1 MLEHLLTT
9 PYFYSL
15 ALTLL
20 HFLWQGALV
29 AIALKTALLVIDKSK
44 SQLRYAL
51 SASAMLA
58 NLVLAITTFIIVFP
72 DDAIMQT
79 SGSSP
84 LALTTL
90 VNELTQENTLL
101 NYQELLPS
109 LVAHSL
115 PYISLLW
122 MVCVFSLAAKLLIEM
137 RNVNKLP
144 ASGSIMPEQA
154 LLDRFS
160 ELAQQINLKKTPKLL
175 ISLKIDVP
183 MAIGWLK
190 PVVLIPA
197 SMVSGLNAAQLEM
210 LMLHELAHIRRHDYL
225 VNLIQTIIELLFFF
239 HPGVSWIAKQ
249 MRNEREYCSDDIA
262 VQHCGDPIAYAH
274 TLADTASLCANRHHH
289 TIPSM
294 AMAASGGDLKQRVLR
309 LVGHHCA
316 PSNDVSKWFAGIS
329 IFFAVMFIMSNKLL
343 TFPYAQKWTNEF
355 PWNNPSNT
363 PVQAKKSNKNK
374 SSNSLSNST
383 ALADDS
389 IAQQLLANQQEEQ
402 PASKFVKE
410 YTIFNDN
417 KLAEVA
423 VTEQPSQTN
432 IQQTIKEPISKQE
445 SLVNEAAPRRQ
456 AHTKDYATDVLT
468 TETSAKRLI
477 ETASNTSPVNV
488 KLEPTAAHVVTADA
502 NQQADL
508 TSESLTTKSVKQT
521 NFSGADASL
530 SHKKLLT
537 PPVNKSIELT
547 DNSPSRIELALSSEQ
562 DLARNSSF
570 KNPYQAQIAELA
582 AEPMTTP
589 RNDIFEELAQLESLP
604 TSRPTLSV
612 EQVKKPIWYEAE
624 QIKTAEPVYP
634 SLAKRKGIEVEVKV
648 NFTIDKQGNVKNI
661 SFVQQNRVN
670 YFKNSIRAAI
680 KKWRF
685 LPAKVGDKPVES
697 QMSKIFSFSLQG

>member
-51 SASAMLA
+51 SATAMLA
-58 NLVLAITTFIIVFP
+58 NLVLAIITFIVVFP
-72 DDAIMQT
+72 DDTVLQA
-79 SGSSP
+79 SGTSP

-101 NYQELLPS
+101 NYQELIPS

-122 MVCVFSLAAKLLIEM
+122 MVCVFSLAGKLLIEM

-144 ASGSIMPEQA
+144 TSGSIVPEQA

-160 ELAQQINLKKTPKLL
+160 ELAQQINLKKTPRLL

-225 VNLIQTIIELLFFF
+225 VNFIQTIIELLFFF

-274 TLADTASLCANRHHH
+274 ALADTASLCANRHHH

-309 LVGHHCA
+309 LVDHHCA

-329 IFFAVMFIMSNKLL
+329 IFFAIMFIMSNKLL

-355 PWNNPSNT
+355 PWNNPSNK

-374 SSNSLSNST
+374 SSNPLSNST

-389 IAQQLLANQQEEQ
+389 IAQQLLATQQEVH
-402 PASKFVKE
+402 PATEFVKE
-410 YTIFNDN
+410 YTIFNDS
-417 KLAEVA
+417 KPAEVA

-432 IQQTIKEPISKQE
+432 IQQQTIKEPINEQE
-445 SLVNEAAPRRQ
+445 SLVNETALTQQ
-456 AHTKDYATDVLT
+456 AHVEEYATDALT
-468 TETSAKRLI
+468 TETSAKQLI
-477 ETASNTSPVNV
+477 ETAGSTSPVKV
-488 KLEPTAAHVVTADA
+488 TIEPIAPVVTADTK
-502 NQQADL
+502 QQADL
-508 TSESLTTKSVKQT
+508 TSKRLTTKSVTQT
-521 NFSGADASL
+521 SFSDVDANL
-530 SHKKLLT
+530 QHKRLLT
-537 PPVNKSIELT
+537 PPVNKSIELS
-547 DNSPSRIELALSSEQ
+547 DNSPSRVELALSNEQ
-562 DLARNSSF
+562 DLARNNSF
-570 KNPYQAQIAELA
+570 NNPYQAQIAELA
-582 AEPMTTP
+582 AEPITTP
-589 RNDIFEELAQLESLP
+589 RNDIFEELAQLQSMP
-604 TSRPTLSV
+604 TSKPTLSV

-624 QIKTAEPVYP
+624 QIKTADPVYP

-648 NFTIDKQGNVKNI
+648 NFTIDKQGNVQNI
-661 SFVQQNRVN
+661 SFVQQNKVN

-685 LPAKVGDKPVES
+685 LPAKIGDKPVES